1 MNKFFLLITI
11 LFSQLF
17 FSQNYSV
24 SAIPEELK
32 KNAYAV
38 VRDDNTV
45 INIKAVDEM
54 EMIVNKTI
62 TILKKSGENL
72 STVII
77 PYEKGTSIRDVKV
90 TILAATGKEVRKYSK
105 SDFTDV
111 RHSQSFSFYDENR
124 VMYLHYMS
132 NICLLYT
139 SRCV

>member
-45 INIKAVDEM
+45 ININSIDEM
-54 EMIVNKTI
+54 EFIVNKTV
-62 TILKKSGENL
+62 TILNKSGENL

-77 PYEKGTSIRDVKV
+77 PYEK
-90 TILAATGKEVRKYSK
+90 
-105 SDFTDV
+105 
-111 RHSQSFSFYDENR
+111 
-124 VMYLHYMS
+124 
-132 NICLLYT
+132 
-139 SRCV
+139 